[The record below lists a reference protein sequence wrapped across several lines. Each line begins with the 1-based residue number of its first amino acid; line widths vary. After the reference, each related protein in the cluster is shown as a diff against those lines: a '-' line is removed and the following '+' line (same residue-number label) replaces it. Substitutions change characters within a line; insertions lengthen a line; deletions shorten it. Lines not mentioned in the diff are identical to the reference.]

1 MEILSELMMLSPVEM
16 IIVMVFSTPMILDLV
31 NNIFSFKKCLDLY
44 ELFKLYNLWFLFYST
59 MN

>member
-16 IIVMVFSTPMILDLV
+16 IIMMVFSTPMILDLV

-44 ELFKLYNLWFLFYST
+44 ELFKLYNL
-59 MN
+59 